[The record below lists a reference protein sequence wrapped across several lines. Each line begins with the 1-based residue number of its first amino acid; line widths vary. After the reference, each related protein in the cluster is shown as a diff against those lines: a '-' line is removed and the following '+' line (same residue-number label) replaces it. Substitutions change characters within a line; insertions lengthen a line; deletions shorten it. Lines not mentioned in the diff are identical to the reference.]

1 MSDIDNLI
9 LPFFR
14 SMGLDKYLLDPEVS
28 ELMITNGRVFV
39 EYAGKITE
47 VEGVEINERR
57 LRAGVE
63 IIGRSIGDEIDE
75 YHKPWLDSR
84 LPDGSRV
91 AVTYPPISPEG
102 VVLTVRKFLRHFTT
116 GQLLERGALTQ
127 EALTLV
133 LEAVHDRKNILV
145 SGGTSTG
152 KITMTNAFVRH
163 IPANERIVLIEKPVE
178 MKLDQRNS
186 PRFEVYP
193 KVGDRPEV
201 TVSQLLSLTLRHRPD
216 RIIVGEV
223 KDSEAAYGLLQVQRQ
238 TNAEYKFAVEAL
250 RNHPAEGF
258 AKLEAMGAIREVDW
272 RLRAQET
279 SEAYREAAAMPNR
292 KGQARSVLVVTAT
305 HDEIKSV
312 THAIRQDRQRAGEL
326 APGETFVQHTA
337 LNWTEAQ
344 KKQLKNYQPG
354 QVLEFHKAVKGVS
367 KNEALEVVSADE
379 SSITARKATGQDVT
393 ITARQTSNFAVFE
406 KQEIE
411 VAPGDKLLL
420 KANWRDKNF
429 GASNGELV
437 SVAAI
442 EGGAIKLQDGRELPA
457 AYRQITHGYAVT
469 AHRSQG
475 KTVDFQIIAA
485 EKMSQDLF
493 YVSVQPRA

>member
-163 IPANERIVLIEKPVE
+163 IPANERIVVIEKPVE

-223 KDSEAAYGLLQVQRQ
+223 KDSEAAYGLLQAMN
-238 TNAEYKFAVEAL
+238 TGHDGSFSTIHANTAL
-250 RNHPAEGF
+250 SALN
-258 AKLEAMGAIREVDW
+258 
-272 RLRAQET
+272 RLA
-279 SEAYREAAAMPNR
+279 SLAMPGFGSLDLSPARDRRRYQFGGRSNTFTR
-292 KGQARSVLVVTAT
+292 GMARRESRARSL
-305 HDEIKSV
+305 
-312 THAIRQDRQRAGEL
+312 RLQR
-326 APGETFVQHTA
+326 
-337 LNWTEAQ
+337 
-344 KKQLKNYQPG
+344 
-354 QVLEFHKAVKGVS
+354 S
-367 KNEALEVVSADE
+367 
-379 SSITARKATGQDVT
+379 
-393 ITARQTSNFAVFE
+393 
-406 KQEIE
+406 
-411 VAPGDKLLL
+411 
-420 KANWRDKNF
+420 
-429 GASNGELV
+429 
-437 SVAAI
+437 
-442 EGGAIKLQDGRELPA
+442 
-457 AYRQITHGYAVT
+457 
-469 AHRSQG
+469 
-475 KTVDFQIIAA
+475 
-485 EKMSQDLF
+485 
-493 YVSVQPRA
+493 